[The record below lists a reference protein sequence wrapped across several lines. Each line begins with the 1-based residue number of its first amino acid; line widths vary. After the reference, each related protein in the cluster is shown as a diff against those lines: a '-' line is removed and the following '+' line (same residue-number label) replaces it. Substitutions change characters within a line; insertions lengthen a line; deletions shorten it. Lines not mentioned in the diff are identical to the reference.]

1 MTYDVAK
8 KYFLNYSLGFR
19 VEFVELI
26 GSFDINYGS
35 DALCK

>member
-1 MTYDVAK
+1 MTYGVAK
-8 KYFLNYSLGFR
+8 KYLSNFPMGFR

-26 GSFDINYGS
+26 GSFDIKSGS

>member
-8 KYFLNYSLGFR
+8 KYLSNFPMGFR